1 MNVTILG
8 AARQVGRSA
17 CLVKD
22 QNSKLVIDFG
32 VLPGKNREP
41 TIPMHIQPNDVDGL
55 LLSHAHLDHT
65 GAAPLFY
72 LGKGVPLYTS
82 PLSADLSS
90 LLIEDFLRISGFYLP
105 FQHMDLLHMLKNLS
119 TIETGKTVSVK
130 NFNVTFNDAGHI
142 PGSST
147 ILIESGKKRI
157 LYTGDV
163 NGDQTQLL
171 KPLFQ
176 NYGELDMIITESTY
190 GTSDHS
196 PREEVEQ
203 EFVQY
208 AKEVV
213 ERGGTLLVPA
223 FSVGRAQEI
232 ACVLRA
238 YDFPYVVAMDGMA
251 LKTNNIFLKHPEFIR
266 DASHLERT
274 IDGLEIIKSWGARKK
289 IVQTPSVIIAPAGML
304 VGGSSAF
311 YSAKIAEKSKNGISI
326 VSFQAPNTPGKTLL
340 EQGYI
345 KINGKRSKVKAEV
358 RRFEFSSHSGKTQL
372 FDMLKS
378 IKGDPT
384 VVAVHGDEPTLLEF
398 ASSVKEELKLN
409 TLVPNPGDEYE
420 V

>member
-1 MNVTILG
+1 
-8 AARQVGRSA
+8 
-17 CLVKD
+17 
-22 QNSKLVIDFG
+22 
-32 VLPGKNREP
+32 
-41 TIPMHIQPNDVDGL
+41 
-55 LLSHAHLDHT
+55 
-65 GAAPLFY
+65 
-72 LGKGVPLYTS
+72 
-82 PLSADLSS
+82 
-90 LLIEDFLRISGFYLP
+90 
-105 FQHMDLLHMLKNLS
+105 
-119 TIETGKTVSVK
+119 
-130 NFNVTFNDAGHI
+130 
-142 PGSST
+142 
-147 ILIESGKKRI
+147 
-157 LYTGDV
+157 
-163 NGDQTQLL
+163 
-171 KPLFQ
+171 
-176 NYGELDMIITESTY
+176 
-190 GTSDHS
+190 
-196 PREEVEQ
+196 
-203 EFVQY
+203 
-208 AKEVV
+208 
-213 ERGGTLLVPA
+213 
-223 FSVGRAQEI
+223 
-232 ACVLRA
+232 
-238 YDFPYVVAMDGMA
+238 MDGMA